1 MRLLQFYKEFA
12 RLSEYT
18 NSIALFLARLAV
30 AYGFYEPAMMK
41 WNDIDAVAEWFGS
54 IGIPFSTLNAY
65 LAASTETVGI
75 VLLVLG
81 LFTRFISIPLMIVM
95 LVAIFMVHYGH
106 GFSAANNGYEIP
118 LYYLLFLLLF
128 FSNGAGRFS
137 LDHLLFEKK

>member
-1 MRLLQFYKEFA
+1 MRLLQFYKEFS

-18 NSIALFLARLAV
+18 NSIALLLARLAV
-30 AYGFYEPAMMK
+30 GYGFYEPAMMK
-41 WNDIDAVAEWFGS
+41 WNDIGAVAEWFGS
-54 IGIPFSTLNAY
+54 IGIPLPTLNAY

-81 LFTRFISIPLMIVM
+81 LFIRFVSIPLMIVM

-106 GFSAANNGYEIP
+106 GFSAVNNGYEIP

-137 LDHLLFEKK
+137 LDHLFFEKK